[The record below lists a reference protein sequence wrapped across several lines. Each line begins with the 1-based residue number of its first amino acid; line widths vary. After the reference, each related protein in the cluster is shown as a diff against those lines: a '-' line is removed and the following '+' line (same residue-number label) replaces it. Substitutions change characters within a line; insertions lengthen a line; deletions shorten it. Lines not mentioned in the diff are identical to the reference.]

1 MKKRKV
7 LLIGGNYFPEP
18 TGIGKYNG
26 EMMKWLA
33 EQGNDCTVVTTYP
46 YYPHWKIQSPYEK
59 SSFWFKSE
67 KISVATTQS
76 INVIR
81 CPHYVPK
88 TPNGITRLIS
98 EFSFFFTA
106 YIAVLALIFKK
117 RFDYIITVAPPFE
130 IGLLGLFYKLVRGG
144 KLLYHIQDLQ
154 VDAARDL
161 QMIKSKIIIGIFLKI
176 ESFIIRNADVVSTIS
191 LGMMD
196 KVKEKSKK
204 DVVLFP
210 NWVDTDAFY
219 PIANRAELKRQ
230 YGFNST
236 DTIILYAG
244 GIGQKQGLEAILDA
258 AKTLENVESFKF
270 AICGS
275 GPYKEKL
282 VSLKEEMNLK
292 NVFFL
297 PLQPFAEFNAFLN
310 LADIHLVL
318 QKAGA
323 ADLVLP
329 SKLTTILSVGGV
341 AIVTASEGT
350 SLYNI
355 MNSTNMGILIEP
367 ENQEALVSAITNVKD
382 VEFKEMGL
390 NARYYAEANLS
401 NNQILGDYFST
412 VFSDNKIK
420 KVESYKNKVSSQIES
435 IG

>member
-18 TGIGKYNG
+18 TGVGKYNG

-59 SSFWFKSE
+59 SSFWYKSE
-67 KISVATTQS
+67 KISVANSQS
-76 INVIR
+76 IKLIR

-88 TPNGITRLIS
+88 TPNGVTRLIS

-106 YIAVLALIFKK
+106 YLAILVLIFKK

-144 KLLYHIQDLQ
+144 KFIYHIQDLQ

-161 QMIKSKIIIGIFLKI
+161 QMIKSKIIINIFLKI
-176 ESFIIRNADVVSTIS
+176 ESVIIKNADVVSTIS
-191 LGMMD
+191 LGMIE

-204 DVVLFP
+204 EVILFP

-219 PIANRAELKRQ
+219 PIANKAELKRQ
-230 YGFNST
+230 YGFSST

-258 AKTLENVESFKF
+258 AKTLEKVESFKF

-275 GPYKEKL
+275 GPYKERL
-282 VSLKEEMNLK
+282 VNLKDETNLK

-297 PLQPFAEFNAFLN
+297 PLQPSAKFNAFLN

-355 MNSTNMGILIEP
+355 MSSTNMGILIEP
-367 ENQEALVSAITNVKD
+367 ENLDALVSAITNVKD
-382 VEFKEMGL
+382 IEFKEMGS
-390 NARYYAEANLS
+390 NARYYAETHLAS
-401 NNQILGDYFST
+401 NQILDDFFSA
-412 VFSDNKIK
+412 VFSHNKTK
-420 KVESYKNKVSSQIES
+420 KVLSQKNKVSNQIES

>member
-1 MKKRKV
+1 MKKKNV

-33 EQGNDCTVVTTYP
+33 EQGNNCTVVTTYP
-46 YYPHWKIQSPYEK
+46 YYPFWKIQSPYEK
-59 SSFWFKSE
+59 SSFWFSSE
-67 KISVATTQS
+67 KLQLSNSKSV
-76 INVIR
+76 NVIR

-88 TPNGITRLIS
+88 NPNGLTRLIS
-98 EFSFFFTA
+98 EFSFFIAA
-106 YIAVLALIFKK
+106 YIVILYFIFKK
-117 RFDYIITVAPPFE
+117 KFDYIITVAPPFE
-130 IGLLGLFYKLVRGG
+130 IGLLGLLYKLFRGG

-161 QMIKSKIIIGIFLKI
+161 QMIKSKLIINIFLKI

-191 LGMMD
+191 QGMLE
-196 KVKEKSKK
+196 KVKEKCSKE
-204 DVVLFP
+204 VVLFP
-210 NWVDTDAFY
+210 NWVDIDSFY
-219 PIANRAELKRQ
+219 PTENKAELKRA

-258 AKTLENVESFKF
+258 AKILENVEGFKF

-275 GPYKEKL
+275 GPYKERL
-282 VSLKEEMNLK
+282 VNLKNEMNLK

-297 PLQPFAEFNAFLN
+297 PLQPSSEFNSFLN
-310 LADIHLVL
+310 MADIHLVL

-341 AIVTASEGT
+341 AIVTANEGT
-350 SLYNI
+350 SLYDI
-355 MNSTNMGILIEP
+355 MSSTNMGILIEP
-367 ENQEALVSAITNVKD
+367 ESLEALVAAITNVKD
-382 VEFKEMGL
+382 VEFKEMSS
-390 NARYYAEANLS
+390 NARLYAENCLS
-401 NNQILGDYFST
+401 SNKILGDYFSKAFYPDKT
-412 VFSDNKIK
+412 I
-420 KVESYKNKVSSQIES
+420 NKVSYKTKVANEVETL
-435 IG
+435 G

>member
-1 MKKRKV
+1 
-7 LLIGGNYFPEP
+7 
-18 TGIGKYNG
+18 
-26 EMMKWLA
+26 
-33 EQGNDCTVVTTYP
+33 
-46 YYPHWKIQSPYEK
+46 
-59 SSFWFKSE
+59 
-67 KISVATTQS
+67 
-76 INVIR
+76 
-81 CPHYVPK
+81 
-88 TPNGITRLIS
+88 
-98 EFSFFFTA
+98 
-106 YIAVLALIFKK
+106 
-117 RFDYIITVAPPFE
+117 
-130 IGLLGLFYKLVRGG
+130 
-144 KLLYHIQDLQ
+144 
-154 VDAARDL
+154 
-161 QMIKSKIIIGIFLKI
+161 
-176 ESFIIRNADVVSTIS
+176 
-191 LGMMD
+191 
-196 KVKEKSKK
+196 
-204 DVVLFP
+204 
-210 NWVDTDAFY
+210 
-219 PIANRAELKRQ
+219 
-230 YGFNST
+230 
-236 DTIILYAG
+236 
-244 GIGQKQGLEAILDA
+244 
-258 AKTLENVESFKF
+258 
-270 AICGS
+270 
-275 GPYKEKL
+275 
-282 VSLKEEMNLK
+282 MNLK